1 MTLAVK
7 LKDCISLDKFE
18 WHTAPS
24 SVPAG
29 SRILR
34 KNLRLPFSRRQLIC
48 KHVFSF
54 PVCLAGCSAAG
65 KTAAFRLYFES
76 KGGSR

>member
-18 WHTAPS
+18 WHAAHS

-29 SRILR
+29 SRFLR
-34 KNLRLPFSRRQLIC
+34 KNLRLPFFCRQLIC

-54 PVCLAGCSAAG
+54 PVCLSGCSAG

-76 KGGSR
+76 MGGSR